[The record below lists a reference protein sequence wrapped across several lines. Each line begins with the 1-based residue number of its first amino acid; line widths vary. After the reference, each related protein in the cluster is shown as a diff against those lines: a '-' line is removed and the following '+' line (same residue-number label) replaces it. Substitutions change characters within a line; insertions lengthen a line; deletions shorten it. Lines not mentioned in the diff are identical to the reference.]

1 MMVPRGGLEVREYDM
16 LSWLTE
22 GVGDAGGST
31 DADPTTPGSVGDEVP
46 GPEVPEEGSLADV
59 DAKTWKAS
67 MVRASPFKPVFV
79 NLTRCW
85 PGLRSL
91 ANHYTGWSVPG
102 GQLKFLAN
110 SRGESR
116 YEGRTPSH

>member
-22 GVGDAGGST
+22 GVADAGGST
-31 DADPTTPGSVGDEVP
+31 DADPTTPGGVVP
-46 GPEVPEEGSLADV
+46 VPEAPEGGSLADV

-85 PGLRSL
+85 PELRSL
-91 ANHYTGWSVPG
+91 ANHYTVWLVPG
-102 GQLKFLAN
+102 GQ
-110 SRGESR
+110 
-116 YEGRTPSH
+116 